1 LLLVRDESVSL
12 GLSFSYI
19 YIYIF
24 QRNLYIECLSY
35 LFSLFRSDDGKS
47 FVVKDPNTF
56 EKEIIPQFFKHSKM
70 ASFVRQLNFYG
81 FKKVKYNDTLRI
93 DEQLEAETA
102 NYCGFR
108 HDKFQRGRED
118 LLIEIKRTQSRE
130 STGAV
135 TNADGVGKG
144 APLAIQ
150 HTCAKLGKA
159 EVTELR
165 SELKV
170 LKDRIAKMNTNID
183 ELSNMVQNVH
193 LHHTESN
200 EKKEHTDKLSF
211 EDVYHHETKC
221 GDKRKSDIKE
231 YENEYDMEM
240 QMMEELSSSALSTL
254 AISGDLDQDS
264 SHSDSVHCVCKRP
277 FKGFMIGCDSCND
290 WFHGSCIGITE
301 DDGNKLQKFVCA
313 RCTLRQSDDTN
324 DMQID
329 SSDEQFVND
338 LFHSFDSDISDS
350 DHSSTPSVHEEYS
363 SSVPTAV
370 ATPEKIPE
378 RDTTCNAPDQQLM
391 CKLTDALA
399 SLPKNTQETLVNRII
414 NTITKAQK
422 DSAAI
427 SSEQKRSKE
436 VKKPRDQINDESD
449 LPIAAATLS
458 ALITQCSAAMKDR
471 TLMKQKSLPVIPMH
485 A

>member
-1 LLLVRDESVSL
+1 
-12 GLSFSYI
+12 
-19 YIYIF
+19 
-24 QRNLYIECLSY
+24 
-35 LFSLFRSDDGKS
+35 LFRSDDGKS

-130 STGAV
+130 SSTATGS
-135 TNADGVGKG
+135 NADGVGKG
-144 APLAIQ
+144 APLAAQ
-150 HTCAKLGKA
+150 QTCAKLGKA

-221 GDKRKSDIKE
+221 GDKRKSDITE

-240 QMMEELSSSALSTL
+240 QMMEELSSSTLSTL

-264 SHSDSVHCVCKRP
+264 SHSDNVHCVCRRP

-301 DDGNKLQKFVCA
+301 DDGNKLEKFVCA

-324 DMQID
+324 DMQVD
-329 SSDEQFVND
+329 SSDEKFVND

-378 RDTTCNAPDQQLM
+378 RDTTCNAPDQKLM

>member
-1 LLLVRDESVSL
+1 MNQFNHLTKPIKGDEVPL
-12 GLSFSYI
+12 FLRKSYFMI
-19 YIYIF
+19 DTCDKNI
-24 QRNLYIECLSY
+24 CCW
-35 LFSLFRSDDGKS
+35 SDDGKS

-93 DEQLEAETA
+93 DEKLEAETA
-102 NYCGFR
+102 NYCGFK
-108 HDKFQRGRED
+108 HEKFQRGRED
-118 LLIEIKRTQSRE
+118 LLIEIKRTQSKE
-130 STGAV
+130 SSTASV
-135 TNADGVGKG
+135 SNASGVDH
-144 APLAIQ
+144 AAS
-150 HTCAKLGKA
+150 TKLGTS
-159 EVTELR
+159 EVVELR

-183 ELSNMVQNVH
+183 ELANMVQNVS
-193 LHHTESN
+193 LHPTEESSA
-200 EKKEHTDKLSF
+200 EKKRPDEQLSF
-211 EDVYHHETKC
+211 DDVYLDGIQC
-221 GDKRKSDIKE
+221 GQKRKNDITE

-240 QMMEELSSSALSTL
+240 HLMEELSSSTDSTL

-264 SHSDSVHCVCKRP
+264 SQDEDAYCVCRGP
-277 FKGFMIGCDSCND
+277 YKGFMIGCDSCND

-301 DDGNKLQKFVCA
+301 EDGEKLDKFVCA
-313 RCTLRQSDDTN
+313 RCSIQESNDTD
-324 DMQID
+324 DMQVD
-329 SSDEQFVND
+329 STEEQFVND

-350 DHSSTPSVHEEYS
+350 EHSSCQAVHEKYS
-363 SSVPTAV
+363 SSVQTAV
-370 ATPEKIPE
+370 ATPEKIPD
-378 RDTTCNAPDQQLM
+378 RDTICNAPDQKLM

-422 DSAAI
+422 DSASK
-427 SSEQKRSKE
+427 SSEQKRPNE
-436 VKKPRDQINDESD
+436 IKKPLDHINNESD